1 MDLDLD
7 CSIYFFDSR
16 ILEQR
21 IHCAFNRICKKNLNL
36 DHALII
42 NYQNTGQ
49 LECHAFLLE
58 EWEGHKSAWDMRIQ
72 FHNGSLFKNTTPLA
86 WCNRIQF
93 QSNRR
98 MREYNATMV
107 HCWKIQLHWPDVTEY
122 NCIAIQEW
130 ENTIP
135 QWGLGAGNLFL
146 SLPNSAPPSRT

>member
-58 EWEGHKSAWDMRIQ
+58 EWEGHKSA
-72 FHNGSLFKNTTPLA
+72 
-86 WCNRIQF
+86 
-93 QSNRR
+93 
-98 MREYNATMV
+98 
-107 HCWKIQLHWPDVTEY
+107 
-122 NCIAIQEW
+122 
-130 ENTIP
+130 
-135 QWGLGAGNLFL
+135 
-146 SLPNSAPPSRT
+146 